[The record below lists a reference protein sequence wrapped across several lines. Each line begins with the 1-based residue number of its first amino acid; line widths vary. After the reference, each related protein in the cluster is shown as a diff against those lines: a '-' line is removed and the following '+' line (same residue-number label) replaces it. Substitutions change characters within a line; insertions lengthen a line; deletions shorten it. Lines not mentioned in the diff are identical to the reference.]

1 MKLETKCVQSGY
13 RPKSG
18 EPGALPI
25 AMSTTFTYE
34 STQAVGDLFDLKADG
49 FFYTRLA
56 NPTTAAVEKKLAEL
70 EGGTAAKIGRASCR
84 ERV

>member
-56 NPTTAAVEKKLAEL
+56 NPTTAAVEKSA
-70 EGGTAAKIGRASCR
+70 TPIHTSVSSVCSNRMR
-84 ERV
+84 